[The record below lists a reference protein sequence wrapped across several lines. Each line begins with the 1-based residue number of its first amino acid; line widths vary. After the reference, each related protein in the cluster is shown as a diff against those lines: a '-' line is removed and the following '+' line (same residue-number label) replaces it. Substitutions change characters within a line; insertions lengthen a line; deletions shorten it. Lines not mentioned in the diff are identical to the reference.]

1 MANKILEETVNGTPV
16 VVQSE
21 TTANISGE
29 GTAFSVT
36 EQSIYFIEADGQ
48 ANPDISNNTTGVVR
62 QNQVQAESGDELQA
76 QVGETSY
83 QIYRIR

>member
-1 MANKILEETVNGTPV
+1 MAEEILEETVNGTPV

-21 TTANISGE
+21 TAANISGE
-29 GTAFSVT
+29 GTAFTVN
-36 EQSIYFIEADGQ
+36 EAGLYFIEADGQ
-48 ANPDISNNTTGVVR
+48 ADADIRNNTTSITR
-62 QNQVQAESGDELQA
+62 QNQVQADSGDELQA

>member
-1 MANKILEETVNGTPV
+1 MAEEILEETVNGTPV

-21 TTANISGE
+21 LAANISDE
-29 GTAFSVT
+29 GTAFTVN
-36 EQSIYFIEADGQ
+36 QQGLYFIEADGLEN
-48 ANPDISNNTTGVVR
+48 ADIRNNTTQITR
-62 QNQVQAESGDELQA
+62 QNQIQAESGDELQA

>member
-1 MANKILEETVNGTPV
+1 MPEIIEKTIKGTPI

-21 TTANISGE
+21 TASNISGE
-29 GTAFSVT
+29 GTAFTVDET
-36 EQSIYFIEADGQ
+36 GLYFIEADGLDN
-48 ANPDISNNTTGVVR
+48 ADIRNNTADVTV

-83 QIYRIR
+83 QIYRLR